1 MPSAWAHAALMLLGL
16 AMLSGCTG
24 AEPSSS
30 SPVTTRSGSS
40 QAPIA
45 TGAEVPASSS
55 TTATQLPTTIS
66 APIPSDDETG
76 EPETAETAPATT
88 TTLSVSDDAADG
100 STGAEDAPEERD
112 IPRYPREPR
121 FGTHRAP
128 EWPFSGLIQLWYDF
142 DYAGESHWYL
152 RYWHWSAT
160 GTVDSAVWL
169 PGFDT
174 DCLGQAAAVLHGSDG
189 IEIGVAG
196 GTSPIT
202 YQIPWDD
209 GARTTT
215 QPTERFTA
223 EVAARPSNI
232 EVRTEGDLLHLAV
245 GEQSRTYALRQPA
258 RTDGEW
264 WIAQARY
271 DGDVLIVTVH
281 PAHLACFSGVTWL
294 SDARTGELLGCGAST
309 HAVRFVSATPAS
321 HEHLVLPG
329 PEAFDTYLSCAP
341 PLDFE
346 HVALPSR

>member
-1 MPSAWAHAALMLLGL
+1 MPSAWAHAAPVLLAL

-45 TGAEVPASSS
+45 TGTEVPASLP
-55 TTATQLPTTIS
+55 TTTTQLPTTIS
-66 APIPSDDETG
+66 APVPSDDEAG
-76 EPETAETAPATT
+76 ESETTETAPATT
-88 TTLSVSDDAADG
+88 TSLNASDDAADG
-100 STGAEDAPEERD
+100 SSGGSDAPKERD

-128 EWPFSGLIQLWYDF
+128 EWPFSGLIQLWY
-142 DYAGESHWYL
+142 AGESHWSL
-152 RYWHWSAT
+152 RYWHWPTT

-169 PGFDT
+169 TGFDT

-202 YQIPWDD
+202 YRVPWDG
-209 GARTTT
+209 GARTTA

-232 EVRTEGDLLHLAV
+232 EVRTEGDLLHLAA
-245 GEQSRTYALRQPA
+245 GEQSQTYALQQPA

-264 WIAQARY
+264 WIAQARH

-281 PAHLACFSGVTWL
+281 PAHLPCLSGVTWL

-321 HEHLVLPG
+321 HGHLVLPG
-329 PEAFDTYLSCAP
+329 PEALGTYVSCAP

-346 HVALPSR
+346 NVALPGR